1 MIAVLLLQYY
11 DAESRIRPHTYSHT
25 YNVTLLELFFL
36 RIYHLLLINLVTPAK
51 LAPDLGSQGHL
62 RRENNVITSWWGWYP
77 PQTTSNIPVGHIQSV
92 WAIVMLSQGYM
103 GAPLYRSTGQVGPR
117 FGKSGSPVEWKMMS
131 SCIVEADIHLRP
143 FHTSILDML
152 KVFVMIH
159 LGSGL
164 RTVSGPHD

>member
-11 DAESRIRPHTYSHT
+11 DAESPIRPHTYSHT

-77 PQTTSNIPVGHIQSV
+77 PQTTSHIPVGHIKC
-92 WAIVMLSQGYM
+92 LSHCY
-103 GAPLYRSTGQVGPR
+103 AVSRLYGCTLIPFHRPSWPQIWEVR
-117 FGKSGSPVEWKMMS
+117 FTCGVKMMS